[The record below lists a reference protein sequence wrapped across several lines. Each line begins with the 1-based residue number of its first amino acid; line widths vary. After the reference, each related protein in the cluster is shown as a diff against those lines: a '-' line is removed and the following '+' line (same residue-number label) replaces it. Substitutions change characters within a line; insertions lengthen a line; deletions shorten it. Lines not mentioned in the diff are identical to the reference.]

1 MAVKRYVGPV
11 GSLAGRA
18 RPSCDNTGPQWPWHR
33 PKPSVPRHYATA
45 TCRGHFGRV
54 DRVILVG
61 HSYAGM
67 IISGVVETN
76 PAQVRRLFSWMRSSR
91 KMDKAYWTC
100 SRPRLA
106 PTFVA
111 SHETMEV
118 AGGYQAERDN
128 LTSGDLSRARHVS
141 SCAQDCAILVFIAL
155 KSPLGFRPI
164 GRPAFRPPSLPALR
178 KNIRRGRS
186 APFAAKARASGWEVA
201 ELKTG
206 HDCHVER
213 PGEVANILLA
223 DALSQ

>member
-1 MAVKRYVGPV
+1 
-11 GSLAGRA
+11 
-18 RPSCDNTGPQWPWHR
+18 
-33 PKPSVPRHYATA
+33 
-45 TCRGHFGRV
+45 
-54 DRVILVG
+54 
-61 HSYAGM
+61 
-67 IISGVVETN
+67 
-76 PAQVRRLFSWMRSSR
+76 MRSSR

-118 AGGYQAERDN
+118 AGGYQAGRDN

-155 KSPLGFRPI
+155 RSPLGFRPI

-186 APFAAKARASGWEVA
+186 SLHLQLKLMSPPIPNCRFSMPHLAFCRPTAPPEGP
-201 ELKTG
+201 
-206 HDCHVER
+206 H
-213 PGEVANILLA
+213 N
-223 DALSQ
+223 Q

>member
-1 MAVKRYVGPV
+1 M
-11 GSLAGRA
+11 
-18 RPSCDNTGPQWPWHR
+18 
-33 PKPSVPRHYATA
+33 
-45 TCRGHFGRV
+45 

-118 AGGYQAERDN
+118 AGGYQAGRDN
-128 LTSGDLSRARHVS
+128 LTSGDLRRARHVS
-141 SCAQDCAILVFIAL
+141 LCAQDCAILVFIAL
-155 KSPLGFRPI
+155 RSPLGFRPI
-164 GRPAFRPPSLPALR
+164 GKPAFRPPSLPALR

-186 APFAAKARASGWEVA
+186 SLRLQQRLVLRAGRSV
-201 ELKTG
+201 
-206 HDCHVER
+206 
-213 PGEVANILLA
+213 N
-223 DALSQ
+223 